1 MLCCIKQ
8 FHTKKIDQHITIK
21 TYGMFEYVKILNY
34 MKDQMATREGG
45 SE

>member
-1 MLCCIKQ
+1 MLYKTVSYQ
-8 FHTKKIDQHITIK
+8 KKIDQHITIK

-34 MKDQMATREGG
+34 MKDQMVTREEG